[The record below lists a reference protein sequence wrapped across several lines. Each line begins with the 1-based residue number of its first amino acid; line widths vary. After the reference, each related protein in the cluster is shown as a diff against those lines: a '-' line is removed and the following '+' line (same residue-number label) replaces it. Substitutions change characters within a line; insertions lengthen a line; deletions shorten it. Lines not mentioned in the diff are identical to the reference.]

1 MKKSEMP
8 GPTSFLF
15 FSGALQQI
23 AAVVAPPQAL
33 KKGEIKWED
42 Y

>member
-8 GPTSFLF
+8 GPTMFF
-15 FSGALQQI
+15 FSGTLKQI